1 MKTKILVVLAAVA
14 LLAACKGT
22 SHPAYEVVNN
32 SAADSTRTFSPSNDS
47 LASNIAPKLVKSSD
61 MSLKV
66 KNVQQ
71 TGDTIAALTTRY
83 KGMVMHHQMRS
94 EAVNSQDIR
103 ISDDSVMRVSAFSTS
118 ADMTVKIPSEKLE
131 DFMMKVSHLGMYITS
146 RQMDIED
153 KTLDYLAERMKTNN
167 RRELVAQQK
176 SGKITIKDPER
187 VLWLKDDMVDGQ
199 INNQRI
205 DAAVKYSN
213 ISLNFQQSNTIVK
226 EMVANDDP
234 SAYQLPFFKRL
245 FMAIANG
252 WAMFTE
258 FIIGLVN
265 LWVFVLAGI
274 GVWIA
279 YRTYR
284 KRYPTLVQPKVPTI

>member
-1 MKTKILVVLAAVA
+1 MKTKILVVLAAVV
-14 LLAACKGT
+14 LLAACKGKNYEY
-22 SHPAYEVVNN
+22 SSADKPAA
-32 SAADSTRTFSPSNDS
+32 AADT
-47 LASNIAPKLVKSSD
+47 AGIAADTLLNGPDKLVKTAD
-61 MSLKV
+61 MAFKV

-71 TGDTIAALTTRY
+71 TGDSVSALTNRLG
-83 KGMVMHHQMRS
+83 GMVMHHQMRS

-103 ISDDSVMRVSAFSTS
+103 VSDDSVMHVSAFSTS

-131 DFMMKVSHLGMYITS
+131 GFMIKVSHMGMYITS
-146 RQMDIED
+146 RQMDIQD
-153 KTLDYLAERMKTNN
+153 KSLDYLSERMKTNN
-167 RRELVAQQK
+167 RREMIAQQK
-176 SGKITIKDPER
+176 SGKINIKNPDA
-187 VLWLKDDMVDGQ
+187 VLSLKDDLVDGQ

-213 ISLNFQQSNTIVK
+213 ISLSFHQSNTIVK

-234 SAYQLPFFKRL
+234 SAYPLPFFKRL

-265 LWVFVLAGI
+265 IWVFVLIGI
-274 GVWIA
+274 GLWMA
-279 YRTYR
+279 YKAYR
-284 KRYPTLVQPKVPTI
+284 KRYAGVAQPKASNI